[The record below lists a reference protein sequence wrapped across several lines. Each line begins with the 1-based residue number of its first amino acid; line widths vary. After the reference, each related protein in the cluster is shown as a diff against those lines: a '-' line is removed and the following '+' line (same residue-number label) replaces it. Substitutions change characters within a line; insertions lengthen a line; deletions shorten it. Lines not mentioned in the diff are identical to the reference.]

1 MAVVLKVLA
10 LRDRRKC
17 DAFYGP
23 STQKKVCL
31 CLNFCVYFPGSDMHT
46 AAILDPPG
54 PCWQSPPSSKQAEDT
69 RYLFHI
75 HPSSLAAGALAR
87 GPNIGQ

>member
-10 LRDRRKC
+10 LRDRRKS

-46 AAILDPPG
+46 ATWSLLVEPTIL
-54 PCWQSPPSSKQAEDT
+54 
-69 RYLFHI
+69 
-75 HPSSLAAGALAR
+75 
-87 GPNIGQ
+87 